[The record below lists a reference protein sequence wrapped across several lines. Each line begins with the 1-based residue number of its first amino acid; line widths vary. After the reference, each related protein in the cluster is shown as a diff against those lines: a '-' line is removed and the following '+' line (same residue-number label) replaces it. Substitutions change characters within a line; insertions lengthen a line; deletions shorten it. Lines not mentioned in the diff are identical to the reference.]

1 MPRAVLTVHIPDR
14 VWMGRL
20 TRRHPDAEFRILTA
34 FPDGDHGTAMA
45 EVTAEDLEE
54 VLRDMS
60 ECEEVVDF
68 ELLGHPGP
76 EALVQF
82 ETSEPLLLVP
92 VRESGALLDL
102 PFEVQDG
109 RASWEVTATH
119 DRLSTLGDQ
128 LSALE
133 ITFEVESVT
142 QQTEVSQL
150 LTDRQSA
157 LVETAVESG
166 YYDTPRDCTLTDLA
180 EEVGVAKSTAS
191 ETLHRAEGEII
202 KQFVDEVELTT

>member
-1 MPRAVLTVHIPDR
+1 
-14 VWMGRL
+14 MGRL
-20 TRRHPDAEFRILTA
+20 TRRHPDVEFRILTA
-34 FPDGDHGTAMA
+34 FPDGDYGTAMA
-45 EVTAEDLEE
+45 EVTAGDLEE

-60 ECEEVVDF
+60 ECEEVVDL

-76 EALVQF
+76 EALVRF

-142 QQTEVSQL
+142 QQTEASQL

-166 YYDTPRDCTLTDLA
+166 YYDTPRGCTLTDLA

>member
-14 VWMGRL
+14 VWMGQL

-45 EVTAEDLEE
+45 EVTVDRPGE
-54 VLRDMS
+54 VLQDMDD
-60 ECEEVVDF
+60 CEEVVDL
-68 ELLGHPGP
+68 ELLGRPGP

-92 VRESGALLDL
+92 VRKSGALLDL

-109 RASWEVTATH
+109 RASWEVTATR

-128 LSALE
+128 LQALG
-133 ITFEVESVT
+133 ISFEVESVT
-142 QQTEVSQL
+142 QGVEADRL
-150 LTDRQSA
+150 LTDRQST
-157 LVETAVESG
+157 LVDTAVEEG

-180 EEVGVAKSTAS
+180 AEVGVAKSTAS
-191 ETLHRAEGEII
+191 ETLHRAEGKIVKE
-202 KQFVDEVELTT
+202 FVDEVELTS